1 MTDCYSNQAAVAR
14 VGDAL
19 EERAD
24 EEQISWVI
32 RRERDVLASPSYREG
47 IPPVSVVSYDS
58 RDDESLAFLAQ
69 IAARDDITHV
79 TTVGEAEP
87 VASPVAAWI
96 SWHPGAQLP
105 RAARPS
111 DVRVARRA
119 ADLHVR
125 PADDRQPLLET
136 AAAHALLA
144 AIRQAQ
150 VT

>member
-1 MTDCYSNQAAVAR
+1 MTDCYSNRAAVAR

-24 EEQISWVI
+24 DEQISWVI
-32 RRERDVLASPSYREG
+32 RRERDVLASPSHREG
-47 IPPVSVVSYDS
+47 MPPVSVVSYDS
-58 RDDESLAFLAQ
+58 RDDKSLAFMGQ

-79 TTVGEAEP
+79 PTVGEAEA

-96 SWHPGAQLP
+96 SRHPGAQLP
-105 RAARPS
+105 RAARS
-111 DVRVARRA
+111 LDVRVARRA

-125 PADDRQPLLET
+125 PADDRQPFSET
-136 AAAHALLA
+136 AAAQALLA